1 MPLAAIAG
9 HSFGGKVALETARL
23 GGISSLRHVM
33 TIDSMAGARE
43 PIRGGDSALGILESI
58 ESLPE
63 TFASITEF
71 TLALEK
77 TGLARPIA
85 QWLASSLDRGDRLRF
100 GLDLN
105 EIRSL
110 ILDYYSRDLWGIV
123 EHPPESLAIHLV
135 IANRSQSY
143 SAEDRARATQI
154 ASMNPRV
161 TVEVITADH
170 WVHVDNLEHLL
181 QAMNRLD

>member
-1 MPLAAIAG
+1 MNLAFDSISGAHPSRTIAFLHGILGRGSNLQTLAKRFLAQHPSYTACLVDLRGHGRSPKSTPGASLEAAARDVLDLAATLPMPLAALAG

-43 PIRGGDSALGILESI
+43 PIRGGDSALGILDSI

-85 QWLASSLDRGDRLRF
+85 QWLASSLDRGDRL
-100 GLDLN
+100 
-105 EIRSL
+105 S
-110 ILDYYSRDLWGIV
+110 
-123 EHPPESLAIHLV
+123 
-135 IANRSQSY
+135 
-143 SAEDRARATQI
+143 
-154 ASMNPRV
+154 
-161 TVEVITADH
+161 
-170 WVHVDNLEHLL
+170 
-181 QAMNRLD
+181 